1 MVIVR
6 PIERIS
12 IPFASDQQ
20 NTMNDQQINKVII
33 LNLAFWAV
41 AIAFPFFTRIL
52 PTGSGS
58 SPKIFEV
65 LVPLFQLMLAGGA
78 TYLVKSALEKQK

>member
-1 MVIVR
+1 MNEQQIKKVIV
-6 PIERIS
+6 
-12 IPFASDQQ
+12 
-20 NTMNDQQINKVII
+20 
-33 LNLAFWAV
+33 LNLSFWAV

-65 LVPLFQLMLAGGA
+65 LVPIFQLMLAGGA
-78 TYLVKSALEKQK
+78 TYLVKSALGKQK